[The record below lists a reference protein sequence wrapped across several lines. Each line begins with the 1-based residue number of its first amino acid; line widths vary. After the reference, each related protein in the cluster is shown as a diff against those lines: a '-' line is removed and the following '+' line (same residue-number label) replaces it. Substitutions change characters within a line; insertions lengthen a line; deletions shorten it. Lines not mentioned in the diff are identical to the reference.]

1 MPSARERS
9 LRQLTGANDSP
20 RKLSFTTI
28 KEARAKLRS
37 TATIAGHAIKTFV
50 RPITALMVEE
60 KTQPRAAATN
70 RFPSSSPPLARSNSL
85 PSLSVKLI
93 KDVTAK
99 AKTAGEKMRHSTSFE
114 GLGQRQLVKDAT
126 STLKATGQRFRNSTS
141 FEGLREKFT
150 GLGLN
155 PMESIHEEEEQD
167 LRPCQKA
174 YLRSQNRSTTTRS
187 TSITTS
193 PHRELMS
200 MSELHSDAQRASFP
214 RRSTTT
220 SPPPRRLPIDRTS
233 ITTLAISPPNPTP
246 AAILLHH
253 HNTQT
258 LSLLSILQTLRH
270 SVGVPFLT
278 LSPTLSAES
287 LTLAR
292 HCIDWQTPAQ
302 RARPE
307 RTIVR
312 VVNSMRLVVFVGP
325 AGVSAGETG
334 KLWRDH
340 PEGIGAILEMA
351 WFTVM
356 GLGQREGR
364 WVVVLMLDEEDL
376 WRGLR
381 ESERRF
387 TLEELPYEEG
397 EEEED

>member
-1 MPSARERS
+1 MP
-9 LRQLTGANDSP
+9 
-20 RKLSFTTI
+20 KLSFNTI
-28 KEARAKLRS
+28 KQARAKLRS
-37 TATIAGHAIKTFV
+37 TATTAGHAIKAFV
-50 RPITALMVEE
+50 RPITALVVEE
-60 KTQPRAAATN
+60 NTQPRAAATS
-70 RFPSSSPPLARSNSL
+70 RFPSSTPPLARSNSL

-93 KDVTAK
+93 KDATAK

-174 YLRSQNRSTTTRS
+174 YLRSQNHSTTTDRS
-187 TSITTS
+187 TSITPS
-193 PHRELMS
+193 PRRELMS
-200 MSELHSDAQRASFP
+200 MSELHSDDQRASFT
-214 RRSTTT
+214 RRSPSSSTTT
-220 SPPPRRLPIDRTS
+220 TPPPRRPPIDRTS

-246 AAILLHH
+246 AAILLHQH
-253 HNTQT
+253 HTQT
-258 LSLLSILQTLRH
+258 MALLSILQTLRH
-270 SVGVPFLT
+270 SARVPFLT
-278 LSPTLSAES
+278 LSPTLSTES
-287 LTLAR
+287 LTLAQ
-292 HCIDWQTPAQ
+292 HCIDWQTPTQ
-302 RARPE
+302 RARAQ

-312 VVNSMRLVVFVGP
+312 VVDSMRLVVFVGP
-325 AGVSAGETG
+325 AGVSAAETG
-334 KLWRDH
+334 KSWRDH

-381 ESERRF
+381 ESEQHV
-387 TLEELPYEEG
+387 LEILPFEEE
-397 EEEED
+397 EEEEDED